1 MTQPKK
7 GSPHT
12 SQLKRLKRIEGQ
24 IRGLSSMIEE
34 ERYCIDILTQFK
46 AVRAALSSIEK
57 KIIEEHLNHCVHNA
71 VKSKDAKLTNQ
82 MLEEISGLL
91 KSAGLK

>member
-1 MTQPKK
+1 METEQK
-7 GSPHT
+7 GSSHE

-24 IRGLSSMIEE
+24 VRGLSAMIEDR
-34 ERYCIDILTQFK
+34 RYCIDILTQFK
-46 AVRAALSSIEK
+46 AVRSALGSIEK

-71 VKSKDAKLTNQ
+71 VESKNTKLTNQ